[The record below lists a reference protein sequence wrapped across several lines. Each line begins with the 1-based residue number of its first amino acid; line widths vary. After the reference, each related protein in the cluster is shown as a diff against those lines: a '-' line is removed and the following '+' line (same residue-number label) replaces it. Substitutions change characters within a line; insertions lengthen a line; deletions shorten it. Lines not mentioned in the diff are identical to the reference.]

1 MHSRPRVV
9 ALAARSNYAL
19 PAGFV
24 DDAMRPQI
32 RRFDTGRRIRGV
44 VANVGI
50 RSLEDHPS
58 MHADAIPTTSS
69 PQSVTSLA
77 AHGVWSPVL
86 VPLRSDLSIDSERF
100 VAHARWLL
108 DRGCHGLALFGTTSE
123 ANSFSVSERKAL
135 LEQVVEAGIS
145 PEHLM
150 VGTGCCALTDSA
162 ELTRHA
168 VDAGCRRVL
177 MLPPFYYKGMS
188 DEGLFRS
195 FAAVIERVGNP
206 GLRVFLYH
214 FPRLSG
220 VPVTAGLIALLTDA
234 FPEVVAG
241 VKDSSGEWSNTRI
254 MLDRFP
260 GLAIFP
266 GSEVFLLDGL
276 RAGAAGCITATSNVN
291 AAGARAIFDAWNAGN
306 DDSDARQSAATA
318 VRRAID
324 RHPGIPAQKFLIAR
338 YRNDPAWREVRP
350 PMTALT
356 DDAGRDLLD
365 ALSATEFD
373 GARLAVQ

>member
-1 MHSRPRVV
+1 MH
-9 ALAARSNYAL
+9 AETTL
-19 PAGFV
+19 PA
-24 DDAMRPQI
+24 P
-32 RRFDTGRRIRGV
+32 TP
-44 VANVGI
+44 
-50 RSLEDHPS
+50 RSID
-58 MHADAIPTTSS
+58 
-69 PQSVTSLA
+69 SLA

-86 VPLRSDLSIDSERF
+86 VPLRPDLSIDSKRF

-108 DRGCHGLALFGTTSE
+108 AQGCHGLALFGTTSE

-135 LEQVVEAGIS
+135 VEEVVEAGIP
-145 PEHLM
+145 PERLM
-150 VGTGCCALTDSA
+150 VGTGCCALTDSV

-168 VDAGCRRVL
+168 MDAGCRRVL

-195 FAAVIERVGNP
+195 FAEVIERVRNP
-206 GLRVFLYH
+206 ELSVFLYH

-220 VPVTAGLIALLTDA
+220 VPVTEGLIALLVDE
-234 FPEVVAG
+234 FPEIVAG
-241 VKDSSGEWSNTRI
+241 VKDSSGDWSNTRM

-260 GLAIFP
+260 HLAIFP

-276 RAGAAGCITATSNVN
+276 RAGGAGCITATSNVN
-291 AAGARAIFDAWNAGN
+291 AAGARAIFDAWNGGKDDAG
-306 DDSDARQSAATA
+306 AKQAAATA
-318 VRRAID
+318 VRGAID

-338 YRNDPAWREVRP
+338 YRGDPAWCAVRP

-365 ALSATEFD
+365 ALADTEFD
-373 GARLAVQ
+373 GTRLVDQ